1 MSENIDTQKTAE
13 IVSKVFKNNDS
24 EINDDEIKVTTSTG
38 QHVNSVVFKDNQT
51 PEEQSK
57 QEYYATATDE
67 KQKNF
72 FDFFLEAIKKF
83 FDMFTGQN
91 LSQNLGF
98 NNGSSYSSNI
108 PNVKY
113 GATYPNELY
122 PEYDDYFNRIEKEC
136 GVKISQEERAA
147 IMAIIDRESRFN
159 PGAKN
164 PNSSALGLSQ
174 MLKGTR
180 ERLCQLHPNMPLD
193 LNKYENGDKYEQ
205 LKFTALLVKQV
216 EKEMGVYGGDP
227 RNINLGWFL
236 GSPTTKKLLNV
247 AAQHPYAKIT
257 DFFPVN
263 GDVFKHHKSM
273 FTKSDGSVMTIKE
286 FLDSYNGKF
295 DARSVFFMAKLD
307 EVNNPI
313 DINNEVKVAEAEQQI
328 KQKEDKE
335 KKEKEQA
342 KQEKVAETEQ
352 PKSEEVA
359 PTIA

>member
-98 NNGSSYSSNI
+98 DNSSSYSSNI

-122 PEYDDYFNRIEKEC
+122 PKYDDYFNRIEKEC
-136 GVKISQEERAA
+136 GVKIPQEERAA

-159 PGAKN
+159 PGAVN
-164 PNSSALGLSQ
+164 PITKASGISQ
-174 MLKGTR
+174 IKGDNL
-180 ERLCQLHPNMPLD
+180 ERLSKMYPEMQLD
-193 LNKYENGDKYEQ
+193 LKKFKNGDEYEQ
-205 LKFTALLVKQV
+205 LKVTTILHKQV
-216 EKEMGVYGGDP
+216 KKEMGVYGNDLQ
-227 RNINLGWFL
+227 NMDLAWFL
-236 GSPTTKKLLNV
+236 GSPTAKKILNV
-247 AAQHPYAKIT
+247 MAQHPYAKIT
-257 DFFPVN
+257 DFFPAN
-263 GDVFKHHKSM
+263 GAIFRNHKSM
-273 FTKSDGSVMTIKE
+273 FTKADGSVMTMQE
-286 FLDSYNGKF
+286 FKDDYYGKSKSRN
-295 DARSVFFMAKLD
+295 AFFMAKLD

-313 DINNEVKVAEAEQQI
+313 DTNNEVKVAEAEQQI

-352 PKSEEVA
+352 PKSEEVV